1 VIARFAGRGHVRILL
16 GLAVSACFIG
26 VTVSRVDLDAVA
38 AALTQVDP
46 LGLALAPILVGI
58 EVALRTLRWQ
68 QLLRPTRPVPFRSAL
83 SYTCIGYFAN
93 SLLPARLGDLARAYL
108 AGGAFGIERVAV
120 IGTILVERLA
130 DGGFILVVVAVAGI
144 VVVGG
149 GSFSTTA
156 LGLGVVAAVGSVAL
170 AGLVVALRRTRI
182 QRTRIGAVVADL
194 GARLAAGT
202 IALRSAR
209 GAITVAALTV
219 VAFGVA
225 VVAFAVVARSLGVAL
240 SPAQVILAMGAVA
253 LSTAIP
259 AAPGSL
265 GTYEFVGVAVLT
277 SFGISPEL
285 ALAAILLVHLV
296 ATLPP
301 ALAGLLVAWHLHF
314 RIGTIADGSSG
325 ARRAI
330 DPIAVDTTRA
340 A

>member
-1 VIARFAGRGHVRILL
+1 MIAQFAGRGHARILL
-16 GLAVSACFIG
+16 GLAVSVVFIG
-26 VTVSRVDLDAVA
+26 VTVSRVDLHAVA
-38 AALTQVDP
+38 TALSRVDP
-46 LGLALAPILVGI
+46 VGLALALVLVGI
-58 EVALRTLRWQ
+58 EVGLRTLRWQ
-68 QLLRPTRPVPFRSAL
+68 LLLRPIRPVPYRSAL

-130 DGGFILVVVAVAGI
+130 DGSFILVVVALVGI

-149 GSFSTTA
+149 ASFATTA
-156 LGLGVVAAVGSVAL
+156 LGLAALAVVGSIAL
-170 AGLVVALRRTRI
+170 AGLVVALRRTGFL
-182 QRTRIGAVVADL
+182 RTRLGSLAADVA
-194 GARLAAGT
+194 ARLVAGT
-202 IALRSAR
+202 VALRSPR
-209 GAITVAALTV
+209 GALTMAALTV

-225 VVAFAVVARSLGVAL
+225 VVAFAVIARSLGVPL
-240 SPAQVILAMGAVA
+240 SPAQVTLAMGAVA
-253 LSTAIP
+253 LSMAIP

-265 GTYEFVGVAVLT
+265 GTYEFVGVTVLT

-285 ALAAILLVHLV
+285 ALATILLVHLI

-301 ALAGLLVAWHLHF
+301 ALAGLVVAWHLHF
-314 RIGTIADGSSG
+314 RIGAIADGPSVP
-325 ARRAI
+325 ARPI